1 MWLAACSPMDHA
13 NPSSLAGSIYATQSG
28 QFIAPEAVL
37 SEIARVDFVLLGETH
52 DNAEHHRLQA
62 RLVRDVART
71 GRRPAIVF
79 EMLSADQAPALAR
92 HLSDHPTDATGLG
105 SAVGWDRAGW
115 PAWGTYLPIGEAAL
129 ASGLPIVA
137 GDLGRAT
144 IMTLRGQG
152 IAGLPTALVE
162 ELGLDVDYRPW
173 QRGELE
179 RLLRESHCNQLPA
192 ATLPRMLTIQRAR
205 DAALAHA
212 MRVGDRRQS
221 SGGAILI
228 AGVGHTRRDFG
239 VPWHLTR
246 LAPRRSVVTLAFV
259 EIDPSKS
266 NPADYARAAN
276 GAPLFDYVWFT
287 EPIARDDPCAEFKRR
302 VP

>member
-1 MWLAACSPMDHA
+1 M
-13 NPSSLAGSIYATQSG
+13 AGSIYRAPSG

-62 RLVRDVART
+62 RIVRDVAQA

-79 EMLSADQAPALAR
+79 EMLNADQAPALAR
-92 HLSDHPTDATGLG
+92 HLSDHPNDATGLG
-105 SAVGWDRAGW
+105 SAVGWDRGGW
-115 PAWGTYLPIGEAAL
+115 PAWGNYLPIGEAAL

-152 IAGLPTALVE
+152 IAGLPSALVE
-162 ELGLDVDYRPW
+162 KLGLDVDYRPW

-192 ATLPRMLTIQRAR
+192 AALPRMLTIQRAR

-221 SGGAILI
+221 SQGAILI
-228 AGVGHTRRDFG
+228 AGAGHARRDFG
-239 VPWHLTR
+239 VPWHLIR
-246 LAPRRSVVTLAFV
+246 LAPGRSIAALAFV
-259 EIDPSKS
+259 EIDSNKP
-266 NPADYARAAN
+266 NPAEYARAAD

-287 EPIARDDPCAEFKRR
+287 KPIARNHPCAEFKQRA
-302 VP
+302 P